1 MAAGINHASQKKPK
15 QFELRQQSRGKSAVN
30 SQFVLDR
37 SYVIRAVRY
46 ARRGC
51 ALMSAGA
58 ALLWAGAALAQN
70 GPAGA
75 AAPAGAS
82 PQAEGLQEIVVTG
95 TLIRGTGAP
104 VGSTLIAVDQ
114 ADLQASGGNDVQSM
128 LLNVPQVSSLGTS
141 EAQRS
146 GTGGAVNIVWGNS
159 INLRGLS
166 PFATLTLVDGHRST
180 PTGTAD
186 ATVDPDSFPSIML
199 QKIDIVAD
207 GASAT
212 YGSDAIAG
220 VANLILRRDAEGVDM
235 SAREGWA
242 DGYQERQLGVL
253 AGHNWGSGQ
262 VTFGYEN
269 VYHSALMGED
279 RSFFESDQTAQ
290 GGGDYRSS
298 QCNPGNIVIGKTS
311 YAIPAGGV
319 TPATANLLV
328 PNTLNQCDTAKYQD
342 ILPEVEH
349 NNVAVTFDQKAGDS
363 ISFYGDATYARR
375 SFTQGVEQSAGPF
388 EVPTTNAY
396 FVAPPGAALSPCSPA
411 PGAPLCEQVDYN
423 FGSVLGNQAT
433 SYGYSENYQGTLG
446 VNFKLSHDWQ
456 LGFDGTAGKDHD
468 RDQQNQELNN
478 GALGPALASSNP
490 ATALNV
496 FGGANS
502 AALVN
507 SVYDARFY
515 TPGDIG
521 LQVLEAKLDGVL
533 FHLPGGD
540 VRAAFGTQWRH
551 DELLYGI
558 DSGVPNT
565 PADLVIREQLDRV
578 SKAGYAEFL
587 IPIFGA
593 DNAVTGIQRLDLD
606 VAGRYEDYSDF
617 GSTAHPKIGINWV
630 PADGWL
636 VHASYGTSFRAPL
649 LSELVGPL
657 KGVFVQQYSDP
668 QSPTGTSVGYT
679 LGGGNLQLKPETATT
694 YSFGVDYQPIENAK
708 ISLNFY
714 DIDYKNQISSYLSD
728 LTILQQSQ
736 QLGSLINRCPSAA
749 CTALINQYVVP
760 GPVFGPILANP
771 SVFVNGLELNLGTT
785 KTEGIDFQGSYLI
798 PTDHSGKFSVGI
810 SGTLVTKFDV
820 QFTPG
825 GPSFDELNTIG
836 YPLRL
841 RFRGNV
847 GWTGGPWS
855 TVAFVNFENS
865 YTNTQTTPNQPVSSF
880 TTLDLNLI
888 FDVGTAFPSA
898 WTKDLRATLHVN
910 NVFNTDPPYV
920 NIPISPNG
928 GGGFD
933 PNVANPIGR
942 LISLALRKK
951 F

>member
-1 MAAGINHASQKKPK
+1 VVEI
-15 QFELRQQSRGKSAVN
+15 EQQLRGKSAVK
-30 SQFVLDR
+30 SQFVLGR
-37 SYVIRAVRY
+37 EYGLRAVRC
-46 ARRGC
+46 ARRAC
-51 ALMSAGA
+51 ALIAASAG
-58 ALLWAGAALAQN
+58 LLCAGAALAQN
-70 GPAGA
+70 APVGSAPPPGA
-75 AAPAGAS
+75 AGN
-82 PQAEGLQEIVVTG
+82 QIEGLEEIVVTG

-114 ADLQASGGNDVQSM
+114 AELEATGGNDVQSM
-128 LLNVPQVSSLGTS
+128 LLNVPQVSALGTS

-166 PFATLTLVDGHRST
+166 PFATLTLLNGHRVT

-220 VANLILRRDAEGVDM
+220 VANLILRRDAEGIDM

-242 DGYQERQLGVL
+242 DQYKERQLGLL

-262 VTFGYEN
+262 LSLGYEN
-269 VYHSALMGED
+269 VYHSALYGED
-279 RSFFESDQTAQ
+279 RSFFGSNQTAR
-290 GGGDYRSS
+290 GGTDYRTG
-298 QCNPGNIVIGKTS
+298 QCNPGNIVVGNTT

-319 TPATANLLV
+319 TPASANLLM
-328 PNTLNQCDTAKYQD
+328 PNTINLCDVAKYQD

-349 NNVAVTFDQKAGDS
+349 NNVALTFDQKIGDS
-363 ISFYGDATYARR
+363 ISIYADGTYARR
-375 SFTQGVEQSAGPF
+375 AFTQGVGQATGPF
-388 EVPTTNAY
+388 EVPTTNAF

-411 PGAPLCEQVDYN
+411 PGAPLCEQVDYF
-423 FGSVLGNQAT
+423 FGNELGNQAI
-433 SYGYSENYQGTLG
+433 SYGHSENYQGTLG
-446 VNFKLSHDWQ
+446 VNFKLSHEWQ

-468 RDQQNQELNN
+468 RDQQNQELNRGSQ
-478 GALGPALASSNP
+478 GAALASGNP
-490 ATALNV
+490 ATALNL
-496 FGGANS
+496 FGGPNS

-507 SVYDARFY
+507 GVYDARFY
-515 TPGDIG
+515 APGDIG
-521 LQVLEAKLDGVL
+521 LQVIEGKLDGPL

-558 DSGVPNT
+558 NSGVPNT
-565 PADLVIREQLDRV
+565 PGDLIIRHSLDRV

-587 IPIFGA
+587 IPIFGP
-593 DNAVTGIQRLDLD
+593 DNAVGGIKRLDID

-617 GSTAHPKIGINWV
+617 GSTTHPKFGVNWV

-657 KGVFVQQYSDP
+657 KGVFVQTYSDP

-679 LGGGNLQLKPETATT
+679 LGGGNTQLRPETATT

-714 DIDYKNQISSYLSD
+714 DINYKNQISSYLSD
-728 LTILQQSQ
+728 LTILQQSA
-736 QLGSLINRCPSAA
+736 QLGSLITRCPSAA
-749 CTALINQYVVP
+749 CTALINQYVAP

-771 SVFVNGLELNLGTT
+771 SVFVNGVELNLGTT
-785 KTEGIDFQGSYLI
+785 KTDGIDFQGSYLI
-798 PTDHSGKFSVGI
+798 PTDHAGKWSVGL

-847 GWTGGPWS
+847 GWAGGPWS
-855 TVAFVNFENS
+855 ATAFVNFENS
-865 YTNTQTTPNQPVSSF
+865 YTNTQTTPNQSVSSF
-880 TTLDLNLI
+880 ATLDLNLVY
-888 FDVGTAFPSA
+888 DVGAAFPAA
-898 WTKDLRATLHVN
+898 WSKDLRATLHVN
-910 NVFNTDPPYV
+910 NVFNSNPPYV

-942 LISLALRKK
+942 LVSLALRKK

>member
-1 MAAGINHASQKKPK
+1 LLLA
-15 QFELRQQSRGKSAVN
+15 
-30 SQFVLDR
+30 
-37 SYVIRAVRY
+37 
-46 ARRGC
+46 C
-51 ALMSAGA
+51 A
-58 ALLWAGAALAQN
+58 ALLCARAAFAQNAPTGPAAPGAASGQN
-70 GPAGA
+70 
-75 AAPAGAS
+75 
-82 PQAEGLQEIVVTG
+82 EGLEEIVVTG

-114 ADLQASGGNDVQSM
+114 ADLQATGGNDVQSM
-128 LLNVPQVSSLGTS
+128 LLNVPQVSALGTS

-166 PFATLTLVDGHRST
+166 PFATLTLLDGHRVT

-186 ATVDPDSFPSIML
+186 GTVDPDSFPSIML

-220 VANLILRRDAEGVDM
+220 VANLILRRDVEGIDM

-242 DGYQERQLGVL
+242 DDYQERQLGVL
-253 AGHNWGSGQ
+253 AGHSWESGQ
-262 VTFGYEN
+262 LSFGYEN

-279 RSFFESDQTAQ
+279 RGFFESNQTAQ

-298 QCNPGNIVIGKTS
+298 QCNPGNIVIGKTN

-319 TPATANLLV
+319 TPATANQLV
-328 PNTLNQCDTAKYQD
+328 PNTLNECDTAKYQD

-349 NNVAVTFDQKAGDS
+349 NNVALTVDQKIGDS
-363 ISFYGDATYARR
+363 ISFYGDGTYARR
-375 SFTQGVEQSAGPF
+375 SFTQGVQQVGGPY
-388 EVPTTNAY
+388 EVPTTNAF

-411 PGAPLCEQVDYN
+411 PGAPLCEQVDTN
-423 FGSVLGNQAT
+423 FNSVLGNQAI
-433 SYGYSENYQGTLG
+433 SYGHSENYQGTLG
-446 VNFKLSHDWQ
+446 VNFKLTHDWV

-468 RDQQNQELNN
+468 RDQQNAELNN
-478 GALGPALASSNP
+478 GNLAAALASSNP
-490 ATALNV
+490 ATALNP
-496 FGGANS
+496 FGGPNS
-502 AALVN
+502 AAVVN
-507 SVYDARFY
+507 GVYDARFY

-521 LQVLEAKLDGVL
+521 LQVLEGKLDGVL

-558 DSGVPNT
+558 NSGVPNT
-565 PADLVIREQLDRV
+565 PGDLIIRENLNRV
-578 SKAGYAEFL
+578 SKSGYAEFL
-587 IPIFGA
+587 IPIFGP
-593 DNAVTGIQRLDLD
+593 DNAVAGIKRLDFD

-617 GSTAHPKIGINWV
+617 GSTSHPKIGVNWV

-728 LTILQQSQ
+728 LTILQQSA

-785 KTEGIDFQGSYLI
+785 KTDGIDFQGSYLI
-798 PTDHSGKFSVGI
+798 PTDQAGKFSVGI
-810 SGTLVTKFDV
+810 SGTYVTKFDV

-825 GPSFDELNTIG
+825 GPSFSELNTIG
-836 YPLRL
+836 YPMRL

-847 GWTGGPWS
+847 GWTGGPLS
-855 TVAFVNFENS
+855 ATAFVNFENS
-865 YTNTQTTPNQPVSSF
+865 YTNTQTTPNQSVSSF
-880 TTLDLNLI
+880 TTLDLNVI
-888 FDVGTAFPSA
+888 FDVGAAFPSA
-898 WTKDLRATLHVN
+898 WSKDLRATLHVN
-910 NVFNTDPPYV
+910 NVFNTNPPYV
-920 NIPISPNG
+920 NIPISANG

-933 PNVANPIGR
+933 PNAASAIGR